1 LWKIFLSRECDKKL
15 KKEDPEVARRILQD
29 LDILKEDPL
38 RGSAVQDARARKIN
52 LRYIEVARDY
62 RAFYLIE
69 DKRVF
74 SQCYYKRET
83 CYEEIKRYLAILK
96 L

>member
-1 LWKIFLSRECDKKL
+1 MWQIFLSRECEKKL
-15 KKEDPEVARRILQD
+15 KKEDPEIARRILQD
-29 LDILKEDPL
+29 LQILKEDPL

-52 LRYIEVARDY
+52 LRYVEVARDY

-69 DKRVF
+69 DKRVL

-83 CYEEIKRYLAILK
+83 CYEEVRRFLESSK